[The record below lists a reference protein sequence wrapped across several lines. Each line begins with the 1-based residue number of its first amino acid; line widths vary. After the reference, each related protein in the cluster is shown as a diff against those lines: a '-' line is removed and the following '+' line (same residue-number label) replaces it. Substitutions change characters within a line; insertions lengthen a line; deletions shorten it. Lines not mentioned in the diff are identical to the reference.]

1 MQQTQTNRHGRIIF
15 GIKGFFWVAGLLI
28 AGSDSNFMPWVNGT
42 GLLLFIAS
50 TIVLGKQP
58 FHAESKT
65 KAVGCLRF
73 YRESG
78 GKEKQRPYGILPVT
92 SL

>member
-1 MQQTQTNRHGRIIF
+1 MQQTQTNRHGRILF

-50 TIVLGKQP
+50 TIVLGKQN

-65 KAVGCLRF
+65 KAGLRF
-73 YRESG
+73 YQKSG
-78 GKEKQRPYGILPVT
+78 KKEEQQSYGILSAT